1 MDWVRL
7 PAVAGRFYPADESS
21 LRGMV
26 EGLLQEV
33 PEAAPK
39 ATAPK
44 ALIAPHA
51 GYVYSGPVAASI
63 YARLL
68 PFRDQYRRVV
78 LLGPAHRYPFR
89 GLAASSAVA
98 FKTPMGQILLDA
110 AAMAHALELPLVRLL
125 DQAHEGEHSL
135 EVHLPFLQAVLGE
148 FQLVPLLV
156 GDALPEEVAT
166 VLEELWGGEETLVV
180 VSSDLSHFLPH
191 GQAVALDEAT
201 ASAIEAFRPEKIA
214 PDQACG
220 RIPMGGLLLQAR
232 ALALQVER
240 VDLRTS
246 GDTAGSRD
254 QVVGYGSFL
263 FTPPV
268 DTTAR

>member
-1 MDWVRL
+1 
-7 PAVAGRFYPADESS
+7 
-21 LRGMV
+21 MV

-33 PEAAPK
+33 PEAAPE

-68 PFRDQYRRVV
+68 PFRDRYRRVV

-156 GDALPEEVAT
+156 GDALPEEVAA

-201 ASAIEAFRPEKIA
+201 ASAIEAFQPEKIA